1 MKPSRAPIPDQ
12 AEWQA
17 LLKAEEDHRRSKVM
31 TGLEQARRGEGMDEA
46 QFREWIE
53 DLKARLATKN

>member
-1 MKPSRAPIPDQ
+1 MDTPRAPIPDQ

-31 TGLEQARRGEGMDEA
+31 AGLEQARRGEAMDEA
-46 QFREWIE
+46 QFRQWTEE
-53 DLKARLATKN
+53 LKARLAMKN